1 MKIQIEQLS
10 RSYRVRRLTEQDV
23 ASILELERGNS
34 LYYQYSPPAPSQA
47 SVVEDMQALP
57 VGKTMAD
64 KYFLGFFQGRALV
77 TIVT

>member
-1 MKIQIEQLS
+1 MKIQIEQLF

-57 VGKTMAD
+57 VGKIMAD
-64 KYFLGFFQGRALV
+64 KYFLEFFQGRALV